1 MFNKQTFRQITSARL
16 LLSLHLLLLLS
27 FSTQAQTVALSPP
40 GGVPGIA
47 LSLAKGSAPIAAAGG
62 LTSVNP
68 PVTSNR
74 ANANGAPVIAP
85 QTFSLAENSA
95 NGTVVGT
102 AAASDPDAGQT
113 LTYALTAG
121 NTSGAFAIN
130 SSTGQLI
137 VANTAALDFETT
149 PSFALT
155 VQATDNG
162 SPVLS
167 ASNTITVN
175 LTDLPNAAY
184 VSSTTEQN
192 TRGVVAGSTNQVIL
206 RIPVVLNGNTD
217 QPLSVRAFAFS
228 ITGTTTP
235 ADVKT
240 ARFYYTGTSDSFAA
254 TTLFGSVPTPGTGAI
269 VLSGSQVLQPNTN
282 YFWLVYDVA
291 ATAATGNVLDARVSF
306 LNVGGTSYTP
316 TVTAPAGGRTV
327 VDPSDV
333 AGTALRFSGTAA
345 GYVDLGT
352 SNSNLVLGQ
361 QYTLEVW
368 VKPAGGSG
376 TVLNG
381 LLGNSSGTAGQ
392 VAPYLAIAANNQV
405 ETGYGNGSSTV
416 TASTGTNA
424 TTSGQWNQLVATF
437 DGNALSLYVNGILL
451 SQTIGFGA
459 SANTAVRYLGTL
471 TPSASTFFTGDV
483 DEVAL
488 WTRALTQ
495 DEIRLRRHLVL
506 GGSENGLTS
515 YVQFNEASGN
525 VQDIISG
532 ASGPLTGAG
541 VARVTSTA
549 PVAAGVSSLQTVSGS
564 GNVAFT
570 GTGVAINFTG
580 SGTYTVGVAR
590 LSGKPRGTQPSGLV
604 RYYNEAYWVLN
615 KYDAGTFSNAAVTYT
630 LRPVTLSTID
640 ATNPNATLRLLRRDS
655 KSDGAFGP
663 PISATAA
670 NQAAGT
676 VTFNL
681 TSFSQ
686 TVVGTLGTSPL
697 PVELTSFTVE
707 ARNADALLRWAT
719 ASEKNNDHFEVEA
732 SADGRTFQRIGK
744 VAGHGSSTQAH
755 EYQFVD
761 PAIARYAASTV
772 YYRLRQVDADGTASY
787 SPVRTVALT
796 GAAAGLNLYPNPA
809 HGGAATLTG
818 AQPGTAVT
826 VFDSLGRPVTTTTAN
841 VSGEAALPAGLPTGV
856 YVVRVGSKAVRL
868 TVE

>member
-1 MFNKQTFRQITSARL
+1 MRL
-16 LLSLHLLLLLS
+16 LLLLNLLLVLS

-40 GGVPGIA
+40 GGSSSPA

-352 SNSNLVLGQ
+352 SNPNLVLGQ

-541 VARVTSTA
+541 VARATSTA

-580 SGTYTVGVAR
+580 SGTYAVGVAR